1 MSLTYRTQNPA
12 TGELITTFPHA
23 TEQEIQDAMARAH
36 AAYGTWSGLAIAER
50 GKILLRLADLFEDN
64 AEELAAIA
72 TREMGKNTREAIGE
86 VKYCAR
92 IIRYFATEGVNFA
105 ADQELK
111 NIDGQTAILR
121 RRPIGAILG
130 IMPWNF
136 PYYQVARFAAPNLML
151 GNTLL
156 LKHAEICAGSALKI
170 QELME
175 QAGVIDGGY
184 VNIFATHDQVSTIIA
199 DPRIQGVSLTGSER
213 AGSAV
218 AAQAGRHLK
227 KAVLELGGSDPY
239 IVLDSEDVA
248 ASARRA
254 LFSRLS
260 NSGQACTSNKRI
272 IVMDDI
278 YDEFVAEL
286 TALAAELTPGNP
298 AEANRQEY
306 APLSSEAAATGLM
319 AQIDDARQAGA
330 TVHVGGQRPDLP
342 GYYVAPTVLTD
353 VPPTARAY
361 SEELFGPVVMIYRVA
376 TEDEAIELAN
386 SSAYGLGGSVFSTDA
401 QRAQAVADRLE
412 VGMVHINAFNV
423 GGEDL
428 PFGGV
433 KRSGFG
439 RELGPL
445 GMDEFVNKQLLTIN
459 TPR

>member
-1 MSLTYRTQNPA
+1 MTTTYRTQNPA
-12 TGELITTFPHA
+12 TGELIEEFPYA
-23 TEQEIQDAMARAH
+23 TDDDIQQAMAD
-36 AAYGTWSGLAIAER
+36 AAKAYTSWSALAMAER
-50 GKILLRLADLFEDN
+50 GSILSKLADLFEEN
-64 AEELAAIA
+64 AEELAAQA
-72 TREMGKNTREAIGE
+72 TLEMGKNSREAIGE

-92 IIRYFATEGVNFA
+92 IIRYYATEGERLA

-121 RRPIGAILG
+121 RRPIGTILG
-130 IMPWNF
+130 IMPWNY
-136 PYYQVARFAAPNLML
+136 PYYQVVRFAAPNLML
-151 GNTLL
+151 GNTVI
-156 LKHAEICAGSALKI
+156 LKHAEICAGTALKI
-170 QELME
+170 QELMR
-175 QAGVIDGGY
+175 QSGVPEGAY
-184 VNIFATHDQVSTIIA
+184 VNVFATHEQVSTMIA

-213 AGSAV
+213 AGAAV
-218 AAQAGRHLK
+218 AEQAGRHLK

-239 IVLDSEDVA
+239 IVLDSDDIA
-248 ASARRA
+248 RSARRA

-272 IVMDDI
+272 IVMDNI

-286 TALAAELTPGNP
+286 TKLAEQLTPGDP
-298 AEANRQEY
+298 AQAKRNEY
-306 APLSSEAAATGLM
+306 APLSSQAAAEGLM
-319 AQIDDARQAGA
+319 EQIEDARKAGA
-330 TVHVGGQRPDLP
+330 TVHVGGHRPELP

-353 VPPTARAY
+353 VPETSRAY
-361 SEELFGPVVMIYRVA
+361 SEELFGPVVTIYRVQ

-386 SSAYGLGGSVFSTDA
+386 SSSYGLGGSVFSTDE
-401 QRAQAVADRLE
+401 QRAQAVADQLD

>member
-1 MSLTYRTQNPA
+1 MTTTYRTQNPA
-12 TGELITTFPHA
+12 TGELIEEFPYA
-23 TEQEIQDAMARAH
+23 TDDDIQQAMAD
-36 AAYGTWSGLAIAER
+36 AAKAYTSWSALAMAER
-50 GKILLRLADLFEDN
+50 GSILSKLADLFEEN
-64 AEELAAIA
+64 AEELAAQA
-72 TREMGKNTREAIGE
+72 TLEMGKNSREAIGE

-92 IIRYFATEGVNFA
+92 IIRYYATEGERLA

-121 RRPIGAILG
+121 RRPIGTILG
-130 IMPWNF
+130 IMPWNY
-136 PYYQVARFAAPNLML
+136 PYYQVVRFAAPNLML
-151 GNTLL
+151 GNTVI
-156 LKHAEICAGSALKI
+156 LKHAEICAGTALKI
-170 QELME
+170 QELMR
-175 QAGVIDGGY
+175 QAGVPEGAY
-184 VNIFATHDQVSTIIA
+184 VNVFATHEQVSTMIA

-213 AGSAV
+213 AGAAV
-218 AAQAGRHLK
+218 AEQAGRHLK

-239 IVLDSEDVA
+239 IVLDSDDIA
-248 ASARRA
+248 RSARRA

-272 IVMDDI
+272 IVMDNI

-286 TALAAELTPGNP
+286 TKLAEQLTPGDP
-298 AEANRQEY
+298 AQANRNEY
-306 APLSSEAAATGLM
+306 APLSSQAAAEGLM
-319 AQIDDARQAGA
+319 EQIEDARKAGA
-330 TVHVGGQRPDLP
+330 TVHVGGHRPELP

-353 VPPTARAY
+353 VPETSRAY
-361 SEELFGPVVMIYRVA
+361 SEELFGPVVTIYRVQ

-386 SSAYGLGGSVFSTDA
+386 SSSYGLGGSVFSTDE
-401 QRAQAVADRLE
+401 QRAQAVADQLD

>member
-1 MSLTYRTQNPA
+1 MTTTYRTQNPA
-12 TGELITTFPHA
+12 TGELIEEFPYA
-23 TEQEIQDAMARAH
+23 TDDDIQQAMAD
-36 AAYGTWSGLAIAER
+36 AAKAYTSWSALAMSER
-50 GKILLRLADLFEDN
+50 GSILSKLADLFEEN
-64 AEELAAIA
+64 AEELAAQA
-72 TREMGKNTREAIGE
+72 TLEMGKNSREAIGE

-92 IIRYFATEGVNFA
+92 IIRYYATEGERLA

-121 RRPIGAILG
+121 RRPIGTILG
-130 IMPWNF
+130 IMPWNY
-136 PYYQVARFAAPNLML
+136 PYYQVVRFAAPNLML
-151 GNTLL
+151 GNTVI
-156 LKHAEICAGSALKI
+156 LKHAEICAGTALKI
-170 QELME
+170 QELMR
-175 QAGVIDGGY
+175 QSGVPEGAY
-184 VNIFATHDQVSTIIA
+184 VNVFATHEQVSTMIA

-213 AGSAV
+213 AGAAV
-218 AAQAGRHLK
+218 AEQAGRHLK

-239 IVLDSEDVA
+239 IVLDSDDIA
-248 ASARRA
+248 RSARRA

-272 IVMDDI
+272 IVMDNI

-286 TALAAELTPGNP
+286 TKLAEQLTPGDP
-298 AEANRQEY
+298 AQAKRNEY
-306 APLSSEAAATGLM
+306 APLSSQAAAEGLM
-319 AQIDDARQAGA
+319 EQIEDARKAGA
-330 TVHVGGQRPDLP
+330 TVHVGGHRPELP

-353 VPPTARAY
+353 VPETSRAY
-361 SEELFGPVVMIYRVA
+361 SEELFGPVVTIYRVQ

-386 SSAYGLGGSVFSTDA
+386 SSSYGLGGSVFSTDE
-401 QRAQAVADRLE
+401 QRAQAVADQLD

>member
-1 MSLTYRTQNPA
+1 MTTTYRTQNPA
-12 TGELITTFPHA
+12 TGELLEEFPYA
-23 TEQEIQDAMARAH
+23 TDDDIQQAMAD
-36 AAYGTWSGLAIAER
+36 AAKAYTSWSALAMSER
-50 GKILLRLADLFEDN
+50 GSILSKLADLFEEN
-64 AEELAAIA
+64 AEELAAQA
-72 TREMGKNTREAIGE
+72 TLEMGKNSREAIGE

-92 IIRYFATEGVNFA
+92 IIRYYATEGERLA

-121 RRPIGAILG
+121 RRPIGTILG
-130 IMPWNF
+130 IMPWNY
-136 PYYQVARFAAPNLML
+136 PYYQVVRFAAPNLML
-151 GNTLL
+151 GNTVI
-156 LKHAEICAGSALKI
+156 LKHAEICAGTALKI
-170 QELME
+170 QELMR
-175 QAGVIDGGY
+175 QAGVPEGAY
-184 VNIFATHDQVSTIIA
+184 VNVFATHEQVSTMIA

-213 AGSAV
+213 AGAAV
-218 AAQAGRHLK
+218 AEQAGRHLK

-239 IVLDSEDVA
+239 IVLDSDDIA
-248 ASARRA
+248 RSARRA

-272 IVMDDI
+272 IVMDNI

-286 TALAAELTPGNP
+286 TKLAEQLTPGDP
-298 AEANRQEY
+298 AQANRNEY
-306 APLSSEAAATGLM
+306 APLSSQAAAEGLM
-319 AQIDDARQAGA
+319 EQIEDARKAGA
-330 TVHVGGQRPDLP
+330 TVHVGGHRPELP

-353 VPPTARAY
+353 VPETSRAY
-361 SEELFGPVVMIYRVA
+361 SEELFGPVVTIYRVQ

-386 SSAYGLGGSVFSTDA
+386 SSSYGLGGSVFSTDE
-401 QRAQAVADRLE
+401 QRAQAVADQLD

>member
-1 MSLTYRTQNPA
+1 MTTTYRTQNPA
-12 TGELITTFPHA
+12 TGELIEEFPYA
-23 TEQEIQDAMARAH
+23 TDDDIQQAMAD
-36 AAYGTWSGLAIAER
+36 AAKAYTSWSALAMAER
-50 GKILLRLADLFEDN
+50 GSILSKLADLFEEN
-64 AEELAAIA
+64 AEELAAQA
-72 TREMGKNTREAIGE
+72 TLEMGKNSREAIGE

-92 IIRYFATEGVNFA
+92 IIRYYATEGERLA

-121 RRPIGAILG
+121 RRPIGTILG
-130 IMPWNF
+130 IMPWNY
-136 PYYQVARFAAPNLML
+136 PYYQVVRFAAPNLML
-151 GNTLL
+151 GNTVI
-156 LKHAEICAGSALKI
+156 LKHAEICAGTALKI
-170 QELME
+170 QELMR
-175 QAGVIDGGY
+175 QAGVPEGAY
-184 VNIFATHDQVSTIIA
+184 VNVFATHEQVSTMIA

-213 AGSAV
+213 AGAAV
-218 AAQAGRHLK
+218 AEQAGRHLK

-239 IVLDSEDVA
+239 IVLDSDDIA
-248 ASARRA
+248 RSARRA

-272 IVMDDI
+272 IVMDNI

-286 TALAAELTPGNP
+286 TKLAEQLTPGDP
-298 AEANRQEY
+298 AQANRNEY
-306 APLSSEAAATGLM
+306 APLSSQAAAEGLM
-319 AQIDDARQAGA
+319 EQIEDARKAGA
-330 TVHVGGQRPDLP
+330 TVLVGGHRPELP

-353 VPPTARAY
+353 VPETSRAY
-361 SEELFGPVVMIYRVA
+361 SEELFGPVVTIYRVQ

-386 SSAYGLGGSVFSTDA
+386 SSSYGLGGSVFSTDE
-401 QRAQAVADRLE
+401 QRAQAVADQLD

>member
-1 MSLTYRTQNPA
+1 MTTTYRTQNPA
-12 TGELITTFPHA
+12 TGELLEEFPYA
-23 TEQEIQDAMARAH
+23 TDDDIQQAMAD
-36 AAYGTWSGLAIAER
+36 AAKAYTSWSALAMAER
-50 GKILLRLADLFEDN
+50 GSILSKLADLFEEN
-64 AEELAAIA
+64 AEELAAQA
-72 TREMGKNTREAIGE
+72 TLEMGKNSREAIGE

-92 IIRYFATEGVNFA
+92 IIRYYATEGERLA

-121 RRPIGAILG
+121 RRTIGTILG
-130 IMPWNF
+130 IMPWNY
-136 PYYQVARFAAPNLML
+136 PYYQVVRFAAPNLML
-151 GNTLL
+151 GNTVI
-156 LKHAEICAGSALKI
+156 LKHAEICAGTALKI
-170 QELME
+170 QELMR
-175 QAGVIDGGY
+175 QAGVPEGAY
-184 VNIFATHDQVSTIIA
+184 VNVFATHEQVSTMIA

-213 AGSAV
+213 AGAAV
-218 AAQAGRHLK
+218 AEQAGRHLK

-239 IVLDSEDVA
+239 IVLDSDDIA
-248 ASARRA
+248 RSARRA

-272 IVMDDI
+272 IVMDNI

-286 TALAAELTPGNP
+286 TKLAEQLTPGDP
-298 AEANRQEY
+298 AEANRNEY
-306 APLSSEAAATGLM
+306 APLSSQAAAEGLM
-319 AQIDDARQAGA
+319 EQIEDARKAGA
-330 TVHVGGQRPDLP
+330 TVHVGGHRPELP

-353 VPPTARAY
+353 VPETSRAY
-361 SEELFGPVVMIYRVA
+361 SEELFGPVVTIYRVQ

-386 SSAYGLGGSVFSTDA
+386 SSSYGLGGSVFSTDE
-401 QRAQAVADRLE
+401 QRAQAVADQLD

>member
-1 MSLTYRTQNPA
+1 MRNTFRTQNPA
-12 TGELITTFPHA
+12 TGELIEEFPFA
-23 TEQEIQDAMARAH
+23 TDNEIQQAMTDAH
-36 AAYGTWSGLAIAER
+36 AAFSTWSTMAMSER
-50 GKILLRLADLFEDN
+50 GKILAKLADLFEEH
-64 AEELAAIA
+64 AEDLAAQA
-72 TREMGKNTREAIGE
+72 TLEMGKNTREAIGE
-86 VKYCAR
+86 VKYSAR
-92 IIRYFATEGVNFA
+92 ITRYYATEGERPA

-121 RRPIGAILG
+121 RRPIGTILG

-151 GNTLL
+151 GNTVI

-170 QELME
+170 QELMQ
-175 QAGVIDGGY
+175 QAGVTAGAYIN
-184 VNIFATHDQVSTIIA
+184 VFATHEQVSTMIA

-213 AGSAV
+213 AGSAI
-218 AAQAGRHLK
+218 AEQAGRHLK

-239 IVLDSEDVA
+239 IVLDSADVA
-248 ASARRA
+248 TSARRA

-260 NSGQACTSNKRI
+260 NAGQACTSNKRI

-278 YDEFVAEL
+278 YDEFVEEL
-286 TALAAELTPGNP
+286 TKLAAELTPGNP
-298 AEANRQEY
+298 ADADRSQY
-306 APLSSEAAATGLM
+306 APLSSQSAAEGLM
-319 AQIDDARQAGA
+319 SQIEDARKAGA

-353 VPPTARAY
+353 VPETARAF
-361 SEELFGPVVMIYRVA
+361 SEELFGPVVMIYRVQ

-386 SSAYGLGGSVFSTDA
+386 SSSYGLGGSVFSTDE
-401 QRAQAVADRLE
+401 QRAQAAAELLV
-412 VGMVHINAFNV
+412 VGIVNINAFEV

-459 TPR
+459 RPR

>member
-1 MSLTYRTQNPA
+1 MTTTYRTQNPA
-12 TGELITTFPHA
+12 TGELLEEFPYA
-23 TEQEIQDAMARAH
+23 TDDDIQQAMAD
-36 AAYGTWSGLAIAER
+36 AAKAYTSWSALAMSER
-50 GKILLRLADLFEDN
+50 GNILSKLADLFEEN
-64 AEELAAIA
+64 AEELAAQA
-72 TREMGKNTREAIGE
+72 TLEMGKNSREAIGE

-92 IIRYFATEGVNFA
+92 IIRYYATEGERLA

-121 RRPIGAILG
+121 RRPIGTILG
-130 IMPWNF
+130 IMPWNY
-136 PYYQVARFAAPNLML
+136 PYYQVVRFAAPNLML
-151 GNTLL
+151 GNTVI
-156 LKHAEICAGSALKI
+156 LKHAEICAGTALKI
-170 QELME
+170 QELMR
-175 QAGVIDGGY
+175 QAGVPEGAY
-184 VNIFATHDQVSTIIA
+184 VNVFATHEQVSTMIA

-213 AGSAV
+213 AGAAV
-218 AAQAGRHLK
+218 AEQAGRHLK

-239 IVLDSEDVA
+239 IVLDSDDIA
-248 ASARRA
+248 RSARRA

-272 IVMDDI
+272 IVMDNI

-286 TALAAELTPGNP
+286 TKLAEQLTPGDP
-298 AEANRQEY
+298 AQANRNEY
-306 APLSSEAAATGLM
+306 APLSSQAAAEGLM
-319 AQIDDARQAGA
+319 EQIEDARKAGA
-330 TVHVGGQRPDLP
+330 TVHVGGHRPELP

-353 VPPTARAY
+353 VPETSRAY
-361 SEELFGPVVMIYRVA
+361 SEELFGPVVTIYRVQ

-386 SSAYGLGGSVFSTDA
+386 SSSYGLGGSVFSTDE
-401 QRAQAVADRLE
+401 QRAQAVADQLD

>member
-1 MSLTYRTQNPA
+1 MSTTYRIQNPA
-12 TGELITTFPHA
+12 NGDLIEEFPFA
-23 TEQEIQDAMARAH
+23 TDEEIQH
-36 AAYGTWSGLAIAER
+36 AVTSAASAYTTWSAMDMADR
-50 GKILLRLADLFEDN
+50 GKILLKLADLFDEN
-64 AEELAAIA
+64 AEELAAQA
-72 TREMGKNTREAIGE
+72 TLEMGKNTREAIGE

-92 IIRYFATEGVNFA
+92 IIRYYANEGERLA

-121 RRPIGAILG
+121 RRPIGTILG

-136 PYYQVARFAAPNLML
+136 PYYQVVRFAAPNLML
-151 GNTLL
+151 GNTVI
-156 LKHAEICAGSALKI
+156 LKHAEICAGTALKI
-170 QELME
+170 QELMR
-175 QAGVIDGGY
+175 QAGVIEGAY
-184 VNIFATHDQVSTIIA
+184 VNVFATHDQVSTIIA
-199 DPRIQGVSLTGSER
+199 DPRIHGVSLTGSER
-213 AGSAV
+213 AGAAV
-218 AAQAGRHLK
+218 AEQAGRHLK

-239 IVLDSEDVA
+239 IVLDSADVA
-248 ASARRA
+248 GSARRA
-254 LFSRLS
+254 LFSRMS
-260 NSGQACTSNKRI
+260 NAGQACTSNKRI

-278 YDEFVAEL
+278 YDEFVTEL
-286 TALAAELTPGNP
+286 TKLAAELTPGDP
-298 AEANRQEY
+298 ADANRNEY
-306 APLSSEAAATGLM
+306 APLSSQSAAEGLL
-319 AQIDDARQAGA
+319 AQIEDARHNGA
-330 TVHVGGQRPDLP
+330 TVHVGGSRPDLP

-353 VPPTARAY
+353 VPETSRAF
-361 SEELFGPVVMIYRVA
+361 SEELFGPVVMIYRVQ

-386 SSAYGLGGSVFSTDA
+386 SSAYGLGGSVFSTDE

-412 VGMVHINAFNV
+412 VGMVHINAFNM

>member
-1 MSLTYRTQNPA
+1 MTNTYRTQNPA
-12 TGELITTFPHA
+12 TDELIKEFPFA
-23 TEQEIQDAMARAH
+23 TDEEIQQALSDAAS
-36 AAYGTWSGLAIAER
+36 AYKTWSAMDMAER
-50 GKILLRLADLFEDN
+50 GTILEKLADLFDEH
-64 AEELAAIA
+64 AEELAAQA
-72 TREMGKNTREAIGE
+72 TLEMGKNAREAIGE

-92 IIRYFATEGVNFA
+92 IIRYYATEGERLA

-121 RRPIGAILG
+121 RRPLGPLLG

-151 GNTLL
+151 GNTVI

-170 QELME
+170 AELMRE
-175 QAGVIDGGY
+175 AGVIDGAY
-184 VNIFATHDQVSTIIA
+184 VNVFATHEQVSTMIA

-218 AAQAGRHLK
+218 GEQAGRHLK

-239 IVLDSEDVA
+239 IVLDSDDVA
-248 ASARRA
+248 TSARRA

-272 IVMDDI
+272 IVMDEI
-278 YDEFVAEL
+278 YDDFVAEL
-286 TALAAELTPGNP
+286 TKLASELTPGDP
-298 AEANRQEY
+298 AEANRSEY
-306 APLSSEAAATGLM
+306 APLSSQAAAEGLM
-319 AQIDDARQAGA
+319 EQIEDARQAGA

-353 VPPTARAY
+353 VPETARAF
-361 SEELFGPVVMIYRVA
+361 SEELFGPVVMIYRVQ

-386 SSAYGLGGSVFSTDA
+386 SSNYGLGGSVFSTDE

-445 GMDEFVNKQLLTIN
+445 GMDEFVNKQLLTVN

>member
-1 MSLTYRTQNPA
+1 MTTTYRTQNPA
-12 TGELITTFPHA
+12 TGELLEEFPYA
-23 TEQEIQDAMARAH
+23 TDDDIQQAMAD
-36 AAYGTWSGLAIAER
+36 AAKAYTSWSALAMAER
-50 GKILLRLADLFEDN
+50 GSILSKLADLFEEN
-64 AEELAAIA
+64 AEELAAQA
-72 TREMGKNTREAIGE
+72 TLEMGKNSREAIGE

-92 IIRYFATEGVNFA
+92 IIRYYATEGERLA

-121 RRPIGAILG
+121 RRPIGTILG
-130 IMPWNF
+130 IMPWNY
-136 PYYQVARFAAPNLML
+136 PYYQVVRFAAPNLML
-151 GNTLL
+151 GNTVI
-156 LKHAEICAGSALKI
+156 LKHAEICAGTALKI
-170 QELME
+170 QELMR
-175 QAGVIDGGY
+175 QAGVPEGAY
-184 VNIFATHDQVSTIIA
+184 VNVFATHEQVSTMIA

-213 AGSAV
+213 AGAAV
-218 AAQAGRHLK
+218 AEQAGRHLK

-239 IVLDSEDVA
+239 IVLDSDDIA
-248 ASARRA
+248 RSARRA

-272 IVMDDI
+272 IVMDNI

-286 TALAAELTPGNP
+286 TKLAEQLTPGDP
-298 AEANRQEY
+298 AQANRNEY
-306 APLSSEAAATGLM
+306 APLSSQAAAEGLM
-319 AQIDDARQAGA
+319 EQIEDARKAGA
-330 TVHVGGQRPDLP
+330 TVHVGGHRPELP

-353 VPPTARAY
+353 VPETSRAY
-361 SEELFGPVVMIYRVA
+361 SEELFGPVVTIYRVQ

-386 SSAYGLGGSVFSTDA
+386 SSSYGLGGSVFSTDE
-401 QRAQAVADRLE
+401 QRAQAVADQLD

>member
-1 MSLTYRTQNPA
+1 MTTTYRTQNPA
-12 TGELITTFPHA
+12 TGELLEEFPYA
-23 TEQEIQDAMARAH
+23 TDDDIQQAMAD
-36 AAYGTWSGLAIAER
+36 AAKAYTSWSALAMAER
-50 GKILLRLADLFEDN
+50 GSILSKLADLFEEN
-64 AEELAAIA
+64 AEELAAQA
-72 TREMGKNTREAIGE
+72 TLEMGKNSREAIGE

-92 IIRYFATEGVNFA
+92 IIRYYATEGERLA

-121 RRPIGAILG
+121 RRPIGTILG
-130 IMPWNF
+130 IMPWNY
-136 PYYQVARFAAPNLML
+136 PYYQVVRFAAPNLML
-151 GNTLL
+151 GNTVI
-156 LKHAEICAGSALKI
+156 LKHAEICAGTALKI
-170 QELME
+170 QELMR
-175 QAGVIDGGY
+175 QAGVPEGAY
-184 VNIFATHDQVSTIIA
+184 VNVFATHEQVSTMIA

-213 AGSAV
+213 AGAAV
-218 AAQAGRHLK
+218 AEQAGRHLK

-239 IVLDSEDVA
+239 IVLDSDDIA
-248 ASARRA
+248 RSARRA

-272 IVMDDI
+272 IVMDNI

-286 TALAAELTPGNP
+286 TKLAEQLTPGDP
-298 AEANRQEY
+298 AQANRNEY
-306 APLSSEAAATGLM
+306 APLSSQAAAEGLM
-319 AQIDDARQAGA
+319 EQIEDARKAGA
-330 TVHVGGQRPDLP
+330 TVLVGGHRPELP

-353 VPPTARAY
+353 VPETSRAY
-361 SEELFGPVVMIYRVA
+361 SEELFGPVVTIYRVQ

-386 SSAYGLGGSVFSTDA
+386 SSSYGLGGSVFSTDE
-401 QRAQAVADRLE
+401 QRAQAVADQLD

>member
-1 MSLTYRTQNPA
+1 MSTTYRTQNPA
-12 TGELITTFPHA
+12 TGELIKEFPFA
-23 TEQEIQDAMARAH
+23 TDETIQQALDQADSAYHSWSALPMAQ
-36 AAYGTWSGLAIAER
+36 R
-50 GKILLRLADLFEDN
+50 GRVLLKLADLFDDN
-64 AEELAAIA
+64 AEELAAQA
-72 TREMGKNTREAIGE
+72 TLEMGKNTREAIGE

-92 IIRYFATEGVNFA
+92 IIRYFANEGERLA

-121 RRPIGAILG
+121 RRPVGTILG

-136 PYYQVARFAAPNLML
+136 PYYQVARFAIPNLML
-151 GNTLL
+151 GNTVI

-170 QELME
+170 EEYMRE
-175 QAGVIDGGY
+175 AGVPHGAYIN
-184 VNIFATHDQVSTIIA
+184 VFATHEQVSTMIA
-199 DPRIQGVSLTGSER
+199 DPRIQGISLTGSER
-213 AGSAV
+213 AGAAV
-218 AAQAGRHLK
+218 AEQAGRHLK

-239 IVLDSEDVA
+239 IVLDSADIA

-272 IVMDDI
+272 IVMDNI

-286 TALAAELTPGNP
+286 ATLAAELTPGDP
-298 AEANRQEY
+298 ADANRNEY
-306 APLSSEAAATGLM
+306 APLSSEAAAVGLM
-319 AQIDDARQAGA
+319 DQIDEARQAGA
-330 TVHVGGQRPDLP
+330 TVHAGGQRPDLP

-353 VPPTARAY
+353 IPKTARAY
-361 SEELFGPVVMIYRVA
+361 SEELFGPVVMVYRVQ

-386 SSAYGLGGSVFSTDA
+386 SSSYGLGGSVFSSDEA
-401 QRAQAVADRLE
+401 RAQQVADRLD

-445 GMDEFVNKQLLTIN
+445 GMDEFVNKQLLTIS
-459 TPR
+459 TPK

>member
-1 MSLTYRTQNPA
+1 MTTMYRTQNPA
-12 TGELITTFPHA
+12 TGELLKEFPFA
-23 TEQEIQDAMARAH
+23 TADDIEQAMTDAAS
-36 AAYGTWSGLAIAER
+36 AYVTWSAKDMAER
-50 GKILLRLADLFEDN
+50 GTILAKLADLFEEN
-64 AEELAAIA
+64 AEELAAQA
-72 TREMGKNTREAIGE
+72 TLEMGKNSREAIGE

-92 IIRYFATEGVNFA
+92 IIRYFATEGERLA

-111 NIDGQTAILR
+111 NIDGHTAILR
-121 RRPIGAILG
+121 RRPIGPILG

-136 PYYQVARFAAPNLML
+136 PYYQVVRFVAPNLML
-151 GNTLL
+151 GNTVI

-170 QELME
+170 AELLRE
-175 QAGVIDGGY
+175 AGVPAGAY
-184 VNIFATHDQVSTIIA
+184 NNVFATHDQVSTIIA
-199 DPRIQGVSLTGSER
+199 DPRVQGVSLTGSER
-213 AGSAV
+213 AGSSV
-218 AAQAGRHLK
+218 AEQAGRHLK

-239 IVLDSEDVA
+239 IVLDSDDVA

-272 IVMDDI
+272 IVMDNI

-286 TALAAELTPGNP
+286 TTLAAELTPGDP
-298 AEANRQEY
+298 ANANRSEY
-306 APLSSEAAATGLM
+306 APLSSQAAAEGLLE
-319 AQIDDARQAGA
+319 QIAEARTAGA
-330 TVHVGGQRPDLP
+330 TVHVGGDRPDLP

-353 VPPTARAY
+353 VPETSRAF
-361 SEELFGPVVMIYRVA
+361 SEELFGPVVMIYRVQ

-386 SSAYGLGGSVFSTDA
+386 SSSYGLGGSVFSTDE

-423 GGEDL
+423 GGEYL

>member
-1 MSLTYRTQNPA
+1 MTTTYRTQNPA
-12 TGELITTFPHA
+12 TGELIEEFPYA
-23 TEQEIQDAMARAH
+23 TDDDIQQAMAD
-36 AAYGTWSGLAIAER
+36 AAKAYTSWSALAMSER
-50 GKILLRLADLFEDN
+50 GSILSKLADLFEEN
-64 AEELAAIA
+64 AEELAAQA
-72 TREMGKNTREAIGE
+72 TLEMGKNSREAIGE

-92 IIRYFATEGVNFA
+92 IIRYYATEGERLA

-121 RRPIGAILG
+121 RRPIGTILG
-130 IMPWNF
+130 IMPWNY
-136 PYYQVARFAAPNLML
+136 PYYQVVRFAAPNLML
-151 GNTLL
+151 GNTVI
-156 LKHAEICAGSALKI
+156 LKHAEICAGTALKI
-170 QELME
+170 QELMR
-175 QAGVIDGGY
+175 QAGVPEGAY
-184 VNIFATHDQVSTIIA
+184 VNVFATHEQVSTMIA

-213 AGSAV
+213 AGAAV
-218 AAQAGRHLK
+218 AEQAGRHLK

-239 IVLDSEDVA
+239 IVLDSDDIA
-248 ASARRA
+248 RSARRA

-272 IVMDDI
+272 IVMDNI

-286 TALAAELTPGNP
+286 TKLAEQLTPGDP
-298 AEANRQEY
+298 AQANRNEY
-306 APLSSEAAATGLM
+306 APLSSQAAAEGLM
-319 AQIDDARQAGA
+319 EQIEDARKAGA
-330 TVHVGGQRPDLP
+330 TVHVGGHRPELP

-353 VPPTARAY
+353 VPETSRAY
-361 SEELFGPVVMIYRVA
+361 SEELFGPVVTIYRVQ

-386 SSAYGLGGSVFSTDA
+386 SSSYGLGGSVFSTDE
-401 QRAQAVADRLE
+401 QRAQAVADQLD

>member
-1 MSLTYRTQNPA
+1 MTTTYRTQNPA
-12 TGELITTFPHA
+12 TGELIEEFPFA
-23 TEQEIQDAMARAH
+23 TDDEIQQAMAD
-36 AAYGTWSGLAIAER
+36 AATAYDTWSEMEMAER
-50 GKILLRLADLFEDN
+50 GRILNNLADLFEEH
-64 AEELAAIA
+64 AEDLAAQA
-72 TREMGKNTREAIGE
+72 TREMGKNTREALGE

-92 IIRYFATEGVNFA
+92 IIRYYANEGERLA

-121 RRPIGAILG
+121 RRPIGTILG

-136 PYYQVARFAAPNLML
+136 PYYQVVRFAAPNLML
-151 GNTLL
+151 GNTVI
-156 LKHAEICAGSALKI
+156 LKHAEICAGSAQKI
-170 QELME
+170 AELMHE
-175 QAGVIDGGY
+175 AGVIDGAY
-184 VNIFATHDQVSTIIA
+184 INVFATHEQVSTMIA

-218 AAQAGRHLK
+218 AEQAGRHLK

-239 IVLDSEDVA
+239 IVLDSADVA
-248 ASARRA
+248 TSARRA

-260 NSGQACTSNKRI
+260 NTGQACTSNKRI

-286 TALAAELTPGNP
+286 TKLAQELTPGNP
-298 AEANRQEY
+298 ADANRSEY
-306 APLSSEAAATGLM
+306 APLSSESAAENLM
-319 AQIDDARQAGA
+319 AQIEDARQAGA
-330 TVHVGGQRPDLP
+330 TVHVGGSRPELP

-353 VPPTARAY
+353 VPESSRAF
-361 SEELFGPVVMIYRVA
+361 SEELFGPVVMVYRVQ

-386 SSAYGLGGSVFSTDA
+386 SSSYGLGGSVFSTDE

-459 TPR
+459 APR

>member
-1 MSLTYRTQNPA
+1 MTTTYRTQNPA
-12 TGELITTFPHA
+12 TGELLEEFPYA
-23 TEQEIQDAMARAH
+23 TDDDIQQAMAD
-36 AAYGTWSGLAIAER
+36 AAKAYTSWSALAMSER
-50 GKILLRLADLFEDN
+50 GSILSKLADLFEEN
-64 AEELAAIA
+64 AEELAAQA
-72 TREMGKNTREAIGE
+72 TLEMGKNSREAIGE

-92 IIRYFATEGVNFA
+92 IIRYYATEGERLA

-121 RRPIGAILG
+121 RRPIGTILG
-130 IMPWNF
+130 IMPWNY
-136 PYYQVARFAAPNLML
+136 PYYQVVRFAAPNLML
-151 GNTLL
+151 GNTVI
-156 LKHAEICAGSALKI
+156 LKHAEICAGTALKI
-170 QELME
+170 QELMR
-175 QAGVIDGGY
+175 QSGVPEGAY
-184 VNIFATHDQVSTIIA
+184 VNVFATHEQVSTMIA

-213 AGSAV
+213 AGAAV
-218 AAQAGRHLK
+218 AEQAGRHLK

-239 IVLDSEDVA
+239 IVLDSDDIA
-248 ASARRA
+248 RSARRA

-272 IVMDDI
+272 IVMDNI

-286 TALAAELTPGNP
+286 TKLAEQLTPGDP
-298 AEANRQEY
+298 AQAKRNEY
-306 APLSSEAAATGLM
+306 APLSSQAAAEGLM
-319 AQIDDARQAGA
+319 EQIEDARKAGA
-330 TVHVGGQRPDLP
+330 TVHVGGHRPELP

-353 VPPTARAY
+353 VPETSRAY
-361 SEELFGPVVMIYRVA
+361 SEELFGPVVTIYRVQ

-386 SSAYGLGGSVFSTDA
+386 SSSYGLGGSVFSTDE
-401 QRAQAVADRLE
+401 QRAQAVADQLD

>member
-1 MSLTYRTQNPA
+1 MTTTYRTQNPA
-12 TGELITTFPHA
+12 TGELIEEFPYA
-23 TEQEIQDAMARAH
+23 TDDDIQQAMAD
-36 AAYGTWSGLAIAER
+36 AAKAYTSWSALAMAER
-50 GKILLRLADLFEDN
+50 GSILSKLADLFEEN
-64 AEELAAIA
+64 AEELAAQA
-72 TREMGKNTREAIGE
+72 TLEMGKNSREAIGE

-92 IIRYFATEGVNFA
+92 IIRYYATEGERLA

-121 RRPIGAILG
+121 RRPIGTILG
-130 IMPWNF
+130 IMPWNY
-136 PYYQVARFAAPNLML
+136 PYYQVVRFAAPNLML
-151 GNTLL
+151 GNTVI
-156 LKHAEICAGSALKI
+156 LKHAEICAGTALKI
-170 QELME
+170 QELMR
-175 QAGVIDGGY
+175 QSGVPEGAY
-184 VNIFATHDQVSTIIA
+184 VNVFATHEQVSTMIA

-213 AGSAV
+213 AGAAV
-218 AAQAGRHLK
+218 AEQAGRHLK

-239 IVLDSEDVA
+239 IVLDSDDIA
-248 ASARRA
+248 RSARRA

-272 IVMDDI
+272 IVMDNI

-286 TALAAELTPGNP
+286 TKLAEQLTPGDP
-298 AEANRQEY
+298 AQANRNEY
-306 APLSSEAAATGLM
+306 APLSSQAAAEGLM
-319 AQIDDARQAGA
+319 EQIEDARKAGA
-330 TVHVGGQRPDLP
+330 TVHVGGHRPELP

-353 VPPTARAY
+353 VPETSRAY
-361 SEELFGPVVMIYRVA
+361 SEELFGPVVTIYRVQ

-386 SSAYGLGGSVFSTDA
+386 SSSYGLGGSVFSTDE
-401 QRAQAVADRLE
+401 QRAQAVADQLD